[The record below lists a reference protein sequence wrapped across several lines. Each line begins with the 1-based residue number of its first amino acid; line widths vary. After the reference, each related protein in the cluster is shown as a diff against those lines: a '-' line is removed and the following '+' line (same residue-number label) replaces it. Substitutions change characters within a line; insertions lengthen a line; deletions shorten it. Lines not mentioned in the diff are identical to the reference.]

1 MECRICICTEIF
13 HGLHNFSNK
22 FGLSLLS
29 FLPTRN
35 AYTRFNYACGSRTFH
50 VYFITLYY
58 IVLRAL
64 RKFQGVLLR
73 DLHRILYRDR
83 PSHVQ
88 GLAEGHSGEIFLNH
102 LTEDDNKPWFI
113 PERSRRLRPCVN

>member
-1 MECRICICTEIF
+1 MFQLRLLHQDISCLLHSSLRI
-13 HGLHNFSNK
+13 
-22 FGLSLLS
+22 
-29 FLPTRN
+29 
-35 AYTRFNYACGSRTFH
+35 
-50 VYFITLYY
+50 
-58 IVLRAL
+58 LRAL

-102 LTEDDNKPWFI
+102 FTEEENKPFFQG
-113 PERSRRLRPCVN
+113 RSRRLRVLNGLR